1 MVVLDTNAILRFLM
15 QDDEEKA
22 VCVRS
27 TLERETCLFPIEVL
41 AEAVYVLAK
50 YYNIERVLIQQK
62 LLAILRNKNVEMP
75 HRTVVETA
83 LLHFGKTTFDFVD
96 CLMIGYAHVEG
107 YQILTFD
114 QKLAKYLS

>member
-50 YYNIERVLIQQK
+50 HYKIERVLIQQK
-62 LLAILRNKNVEMP
+62 WLAILRNKNVEIP
-75 HRTVVETA
+75 HRTVVEMA
-83 LLHFGKTTFDFVD
+83 LHHFGKTKFDFGD
-96 CLMIGYAHVEG
+96 CLMIGYAHACG
-107 YQILTFD
+107 HQILTFD
-114 QKLAKYLS
+114 EKLKNYLS